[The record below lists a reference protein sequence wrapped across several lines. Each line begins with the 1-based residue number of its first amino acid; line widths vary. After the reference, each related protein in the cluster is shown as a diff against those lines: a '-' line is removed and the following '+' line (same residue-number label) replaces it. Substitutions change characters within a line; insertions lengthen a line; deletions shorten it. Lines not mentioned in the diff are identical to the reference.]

1 LTQQV
6 SGTVVLLNP
15 DNGEY
20 YALDEVGS
28 RIWELCDGTCRVADV
43 VSVICGE
50 YDAPPETIEAD
61 VLELVEDLI
70 REKLLVET
78 PVAAGAAAAAAAPG

>member
-1 LTQQV
+1 MSKPGRYLKPAERTLTQQV

-28 RIWELCDGTCRVADV
+28 RVWELCDGVRSLADV

-50 YDAPPETIEAD
+50 YDAPRRWSKRTCWSWS
-61 VLELVEDLI
+61 
-70 REKLLVET
+70 RT
-78 PVAAGAAAAAAAPG
+78 